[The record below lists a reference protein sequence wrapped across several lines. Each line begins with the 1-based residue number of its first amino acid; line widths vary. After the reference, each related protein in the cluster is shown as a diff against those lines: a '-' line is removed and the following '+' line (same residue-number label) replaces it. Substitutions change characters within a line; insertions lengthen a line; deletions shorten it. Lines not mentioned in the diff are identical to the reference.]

1 MFARYIINI
10 HVATVPLIALAFAG
24 SLLAED
30 KRIKGD
36 LTVSGDS
43 TLRGTLDVTKGVT
56 ILGDT
61 DLMGNIFSI
70 GHGLYG
76 NGKPNYGQS
85 GLEIYVKN
93 IDTVKRLIEQ
103 VTPLPETTFK
113 WGTREALD
121 TDHNGI
127 LDDFGAQWMSLNHEE
142 LNVQGNLLVKGT
154 NNQLTAQTITGT
166 NSILTKGLA
175 DGLYLTRTAAGTL
188 YLSKQT
194 ADATYLSRVSPKLVL
209 GTDSIATGEGS
220 IAFGTEAQASYE
232 SIPEGFED
240 TAAAATAIGHSAYAE
255 GYGATALGSHTW
267 ASGINAL
274 SLGSFAGAGGEHSMS
289 VGVYAYS
296 GGRSSIAL
304 GGSSASGD
312 YSVSVGTGNSVREE
326 NGVVIG
332 RESKSVAPDQ
342 MVLGAFNQFPESSN
356 GNARQPEDD
365 LFVFANGTSEG
376 QRSNAFVIKRN
387 GDAQLNG
394 SFSVE
399 GVIRIKQPA
408 GGITM
413 GEFVNP

>member
-1 MFARYIINI
+1 MFARHLINTNFAFI
-10 HVATVPLIALAFAG
+10 SLIAFAIAEP
-24 SLLAED
+24 LLAED

-43 TLRGTLDVTKGVT
+43 TLQGTLDVTKGVT

-93 IDTVKRLIEQ
+93 ITAVRRLIEQ
-103 VTPLPETTFK
+103 VTPLPKTTFK

-142 LNVQGNLLVKGT
+142 LNVQGSLVVKGT
-154 NNQLTAQTITGT
+154 NNRLTAQTITGN

-175 DGLYLTRTAAGTL
+175 DDLYLTPTAAGAL

-194 ADATYLSRVSPKLVL
+194 ADAIYLRRVSPKLVL

-232 SIPEGFED
+232 NIPEGFED
-240 TAAAATAIGHSAYAE
+240 TVAAATAIGHSAYAE

-274 SLGSFAGAGGEHSMS
+274 SLGSFAGAGGEHSLS

-312 YSVSVGTGNSVREE
+312 YSVTVGTGNSVQEE

-332 RESKSVAPDQ
+332 HASKSITPDQ
-342 MVLGAFNQFPESSN
+342 MVLGAFNQFPEFSY
-356 GNARQPEDD
+356 GNERRPEDD
-365 LFVFANGTSEG
+365 LFVIANGTSEE

-387 GDAQLNG
+387 GDAELNG